1 MASPQALFPDCVLG
15 NDASL
20 RGPLS
25 LSERALVPEGL
36 DASLHE
42 GVDLTRKYC
51 LQCHKVNGFGG
62 EKFPGN
68 LALLARAHAQADF
81 IELVLAP
88 SSARST
94 SQMPP
99 VAYRLP
105 EDERRRIAKALFD
118 YLTAVPIV
126 E

>member
-1 MASPQALFPDCVLG
+1 M
-15 NDASL
+15 
-20 RGPLS
+20 
-25 LSERALVPEGL
+25 SERALVPEGL

-88 SSARST
+88 SSVRST